1 MAKLLYILICLFY
14 GVKSAG
20 DSIDEHFMEGFF
32 DVMLKF
38 FYENM
43 ELKLLSS
50 KNVTRC
56 TNTLTPIF
64 QKNYTVVGK
73 AFEYSGKGLSDLG
86 NEKECIRLNDSSEDI
101 NLTYFQLRYDFNF
114 SKGNND
120 EDLPVMKFLNQSTYY
135 TGFCMFGA
143 CMEIL
148 NLVFNNET
156 NYKFAKFLLREAGL
170 MEGKTKIIQLTN
182 WTEYYKTWKTI
193 DESTGEQG
201 TNPKGSDFH
210 YYAFTIYIYFSIAYF
225 FCKIIASGI
234 RIIFLSSG
242 YDKTYTKIM
251 KRKEEDRKREMK
263 AAQKGK
269 DESYSDVLNDS
280 KEASNNIFSVS
291 STKILDGDFD
301 SNDDDID
308 YPLKLKMIKILD
320 ISDNFGQLSSDKTKI
335 YNDRGLEPLVFYRII
350 VLLFMVFN
358 HNMYTLTTIP
368 AKDFLNGEFYKRPP
382 FCLIK
387 MSMNAPVCWI
397 VIEGAVCAYKLM
409 NYIKNEMNKKET
421 NYLRITTILKFFCL
435 CIPKIINFCMIYYFI
450 HYLAFYTGKY
460 MDSMS
465 MFDFFITQI
474 CQKKD
479 CYKNSWLFKLF
490 LLPYSDFKAI
500 EIPHHHGTEI
510 LESQFIRPPFFT
522 NCFKFT
528 NIFVNEFYCFIF
540 ILIVVYLSYKFRNK
554 WFDIFWGIALIANSV
569 CAFLVM
575 SPIQYTELYNAEG
588 ETEVTDYSH
597 YYTYTHMMGHNYNE
611 KYTHLFI
618 NFYLMGFLIG
628 LCYFY
633 YHDAVDK
640 NSMTQDK
647 EKYLPFSFC
656 YSLIK
661 KLDNMER
668 FTITLI
674 RLGLIVILFLLS
686 LSYYFLRMAFNT
698 EDDTE
703 LVIDIDRANTLIH
716 FIYYN
721 EKLIFAFF
729 FSLLLLTSLFRDK
742 NGTFNN
748 LMTSKFINPFN
759 RSSFVLFCMCDTV
772 IYISYCLFIFRMSLT
787 YQNLFFLTIGMLIIV
802 SIISFLH
809 TSMYLMPLRLLVKR
823 LIGNKRKK
831 RAESSIK
838 EEMVSRS
845 QSIASSTEQIDI
857 KRNIQKLYEL

>member
-1 MAKLLYILICLFY
+1 MAKLLYIFICLFY
-14 GVKSAG
+14 GIKSAD
-20 DSIDEHFMEGFF
+20 DSVNENFMNGVFNIMLGFF
-32 DVMLKF
+32 
-38 FYENM
+38 YNNM
-43 ELKLLSS
+43 NIELLSREELL
-50 KNVTRC
+50 NC
-56 TNTLTPIF
+56 TKALTPIF
-64 QKNYTVVGK
+64 QRNYSLVGK

-86 NEKECIRLNDSSEDI
+86 NEKECIRLNDSLSEI
-101 NLTYFQLRYDFNF
+101 NLTYFQLRYDLIF

-120 EDLPVMKFLNQSTYY
+120 EDLPVMRFLNQSTYY
-135 TGFCMFGA
+135 TGFCMFEP
-143 CMEIL
+143 CM
-148 NLVFNNET
+148 NLLYQVFDNET
-156 NYKFAKFLLREAGL
+156 NSRFAQFLLTEAGL
-170 MEGKTKIIQLTN
+170 IEGKTKIIQLSEWKTYFEN
-182 WTEYYKTWKTI
+182 WTDI
-193 DESTGEQG
+193 DESTGKKG
-201 TNPKGSDFH
+201 TNPKASNFH
-210 YYAFTIYIYFSIAYF
+210 SYMFSIYFYF
-225 FCKIIASGI
+225 SFFYLLFKIVASVI

-263 AAQKGK
+263 AQKGK
-269 DESYSDVLNDS
+269 DESYSEVLNDS
-280 KEASNNIFSVS
+280 KEVSNNIFSVS

-308 YPLKLKMIKILD
+308 YPIQLKMIKILD
-320 ISDNFGQLSSDKTKI
+320 LSDNLGQLSSDKTKI
-335 YNDRGLEPLVFYRII
+335 FNDKGIEPLIFYRII
-350 VLLFMVFN
+350 VLFFMVLN

-368 AKDFLNGEFYKRPP
+368 AKDFLNGYFYKKVL

-435 CIPKIINFCMIYYFI
+435 CIPKIINFCLIYYFI
-450 HYLAFYTGKY
+450 HYLAFYTGQY

-474 CQKKD
+474 CQKKE
-479 CYKNSWLFKLF
+479 CYKDSWLFKLF

-500 EIPHHHGTEI
+500 EIPHRHGNVTF
-510 LESQFIRPPFFT
+510 ESQFIRPPFFT

-540 ILIVVYLSYKFRNK
+540 ILIIVYLSYNIRKK
-554 WFDIFWGIALIANSV
+554 WFDIFWGIALIVNSV
-569 CAFLVM
+569 CSFLVM
-575 SPIQYTELYNAEG
+575 SPIQYTELNNTEG
-588 ETEVTDYSH
+588 DVPVTDSSH

-656 YSLIK
+656 YSVIK

-674 RLGLIVILFLLS
+674 RLGILGILLLLS
-686 LSYYFLRMAFNT
+686 LSYYFLRMALNS
-698 EDDTE
+698 ENDDE
-703 LVIDIDRANTLIH
+703 LVIDIDKAEKLIH

-742 NGTFNN
+742 NGSFNN

-802 SIISFLH
+802 SSISFLH

-823 LIGNKRKK
+823 LIGDKRKK
-831 RAESSIK
+831 RAPSIK

-845 QSIASSTEQIDI
+845 QSIASTEQVDI
-857 KRNIQKLYEL
+857 KKNIQKLYEL